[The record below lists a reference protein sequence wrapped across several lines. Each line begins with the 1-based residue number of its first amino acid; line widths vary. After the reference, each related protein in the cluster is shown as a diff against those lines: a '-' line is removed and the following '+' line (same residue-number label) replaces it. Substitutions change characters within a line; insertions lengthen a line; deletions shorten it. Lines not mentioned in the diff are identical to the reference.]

1 VERDPVMKTD
11 RMASVLLEFPSGHSV
26 FTCGTQLVPFQ
37 RMIFLGDKG
46 RLEMEIPFN
55 APPDRPSRIFIDDG
69 SDLLG
74 GGIVTEQF
82 PICDQYALQGD
93 AFSRAIQEN
102 TEVPVPLEQALKNME
117 AIEAILGR

>member
-1 VERDPVMKTD
+1 
-11 RMASVLLEFPSGHSV
+11 
-26 FTCGTQLVPFQ
+26 
-37 RMIFLGDKG
+37 MIFLGGKG

-69 SDLLG
+69 SDLFG
-74 GGIVTEQF
+74 GGMVTEQF
-82 PICDQYALQGD
+82 PICDQYGLQGD

-117 AIEAILGR
+117 AIEQILGG